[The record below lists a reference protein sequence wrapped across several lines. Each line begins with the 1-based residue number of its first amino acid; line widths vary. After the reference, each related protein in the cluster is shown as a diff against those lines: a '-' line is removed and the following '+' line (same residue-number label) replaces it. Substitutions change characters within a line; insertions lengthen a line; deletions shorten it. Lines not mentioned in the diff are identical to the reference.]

1 MIDHHEV
8 FRISIGRE
16 RIDHFE
22 YPSRDCAVLRS
33 VDEPLQELGVL
44 RLPHDL
50 DDRVLG
56 WPAVR
61 EGLSKVSQSNQ

>member
-1 MIDHHEV
+1 LIITKYSASQSDASESTILNIHHATV
-8 FRISIGRE
+8 R
-16 RIDHFE
+16 
-22 YPSRDCAVLRS
+22 VLRS
-33 VDEPLQELGVL
+33 VDEPLQQLRVL